1 MNLAYESLST
11 QLHERFPRLAEP
23 KYTSLIGNID
33 VDAEPF
39 VLYGVIFNHYL
50 KEIAASGED
59 GAKRDAAAFLEDMAT
74 SSDSHVTFLLT
85 TELLPTLLQ
94 DQSTIES
101 FWPFLGSTTRRQ
113 IGLLPPR
120 FLRKISLPASK

>member
-1 MNLAYESLST
+1 MNLGYESLST

-23 KYTSLIGNID
+23 KYTSLIGHID
-33 VDAEPF
+33 VDTEPF

-50 KEIAASGED
+50 KEIAASGEV
-59 GAKRDAAAFLEDMAT
+59 GAKRVAAAFLEDMAT
-74 SSDSHVTFLLT
+74 SLDIHVTFLLT
-85 TELLPTLLQ
+85 TDLLPTLLQ

-113 IGLLPPR
+113 ISLLPPR
-120 FLRKISLPASK
+120 FLRNTRLPVSD